1 MKNYRIA
8 LDGPSGAG
16 KSTIAKRLSA
26 ELGFVYVDTG
36 AMYRTIG
43 LYCLQNNIDTA
54 DEQKVSSVLPKIKI
68 ELKYVDGEQRII
80 LNGAD
85 VSSEIRM
92 NEVSMAASKVS
103 AYKEV
108 RKFLLDAQRNVA
120 KEQSVIMDGR
130 DIGTVVL
137 PDAEIKIFIVGDAT
151 VRAKRRH
158 KELLE
163 KGQNISLQEVLEDI
177 ITRDHNDTNRA
188 ESPLAQADDAILL
201 DTTYKNFEQAY
212 ASVLEIVKSKMS

>member
-1 MKNYRIA
+1 MNYRIA

-43 LYCLQNNIDTA
+43 LYCLQNGIDVDDEAAVGAVLCNIN
-54 DEQKVSSVLPKIKI
+54 I
-68 ELKYVDGEQRII
+68 ELKYVDGEQRIF
-80 LNGAD
+80 LNGTD
-85 VSSEIRM
+85 VSKEIRL
-92 NEVSMAASKVS
+92 NEVSMAASKTS
-103 AYKEV
+103 AYKAV
-108 RKFLLDAQRNVA
+108 RAFLLDTQRNVA
-120 KEQSVIMDGR
+120 KTQSVIMDGR

-188 ESPLAQADDAILL
+188 EAPLKQAEDAVLL
-201 DTTYKNFEQAY
+201 DTTYKNFEEAY
-212 ASVLEIVKSKMS
+212 KSVLEIVKSKMA

>member
-1 MKNYRIA
+1 MNYRIA

-36 AMYRTIG
+36 AMYRTVG
-43 LYCLQNNIDTA
+43 LYCLRNNVDIN
-54 DEQKVSSVLPKIKI
+54 DEAAVGAVLGNINI
-68 ELKYVDGEQRII
+68 ELKYIDGEQRIL
-80 LNGAD
+80 LNGTD
-85 VSSEIRM
+85 VSKDIRL
-92 NEVSMAASKVS
+92 NEVSMAASKTS
-103 AYKEV
+103 AYKAV
-108 RKFLLDAQRNVA
+108 RAFLLDAQRNVA
-120 KEQSVIMDGR
+120 KTHSVIMDGR

-163 KGQNISLQEVLEDI
+163 KGQDISLQEVLEDI

-188 ESPLAQADDAILL
+188 EAPLRQAKDAVLL
-201 DTTYKNFEQAY
+201 DTTYKNFDEAY
-212 ASVLEIVKSKMS
+212 EAVLDIVKSKMAQ

>member
-43 LYCLQNNIDTA
+43 LFCLQNNINVC
-54 DEQKVSSVLPKIKI
+54 DEEKVCSVLEQIKI
-68 ELKYVDGEQRII
+68 ELKYIDGEQRIL
-80 LNGAD
+80 LNGTD
-85 VSSEIRM
+85 VSKEIRM

-103 AYKEV
+103 AYKGV
-108 RKFLLDAQRNVA
+108 RSYLLDAQRDVA
-120 KEQSVIMDGR
+120 KSQSVIMDGR

-137 PDAEIKIFIVGDAT
+137 PNAEIKIFIVGDAT

-163 KGQNISLQEVLEDI
+163 KGQDISFQEVFEDI

-188 ESPLAQADDAILL
+188 ESPLRQADDAILL

-212 ASVLEIVKSKMS
+212 KSVLEIVKSRMS

>member
-1 MKNYRIA
+1 MNYRIA

-36 AMYRTIG
+36 AMYRTVG
-43 LYCLQNNIDTA
+43 LYCLQNNVDIN
-54 DEQKVSSVLPKIKI
+54 DEAAVGAVLGNINI
-68 ELKYVDGEQRII
+68 ELKYIDGEQRIL
-80 LNGAD
+80 LNGTD
-85 VSSEIRM
+85 VSKDIRL
-92 NEVSMAASKVS
+92 NEVSMAASKTS
-103 AYKEV
+103 AYKAV
-108 RKFLLDAQRNVA
+108 RAFLLDAQRNVA
-120 KEQSVIMDGR
+120 KKQSVIMDGR

-188 ESPLAQADDAILL
+188 EAPLKQAKDAVLL
-201 DTTYKNFEQAY
+201 DTTYKNFDEAY
-212 ASVLEIVKSKMS
+212 EAVLDIVKSKMAQ

>member
-1 MKNYRIA
+1 MNYRIA
-8 LDGPSGAG
+8 LDGPSGAC

-43 LYCLQNNIDTA
+43 LYCLQNNVDID
-54 DEQKVSSVLPKIKI
+54 DEAAVGAVLCNINI
-68 ELKYVDGEQRII
+68 ELKYVDGEQRIF
-80 LNGAD
+80 LNGTD
-85 VSSEIRM
+85 VSKEIRL
-92 NEVSMAASKVS
+92 NEVSMAASKTS
-103 AYKEV
+103 AYKAV
-108 RKFLLDAQRNVA
+108 RAFLLDTQRNVA
-120 KEQSVIMDGR
+120 KTQSVIMDGR

-163 KGQNISLQEVLEDI
+163 KGQDISLQEVLEDI

-188 ESPLAQADDAILL
+188 EAPLKQADDAILL
-201 DTTYKNFEQAY
+201 DTTYKNFEEAY
-212 ASVLEIVKSKMS
+212 KAVLEIVQSKMA